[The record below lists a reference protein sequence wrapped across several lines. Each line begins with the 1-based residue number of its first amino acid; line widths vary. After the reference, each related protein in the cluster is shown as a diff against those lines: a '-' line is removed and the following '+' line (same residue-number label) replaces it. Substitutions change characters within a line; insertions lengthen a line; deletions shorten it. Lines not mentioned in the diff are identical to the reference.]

1 MAEGGE
7 VLFHFIGDD
16 GELQQTISGVQK
28 ALDSIS
34 TSSLDAIG
42 SGFTKLGGIIAGTTT
57 AVVGFG
63 AKYNSEIESITMS
76 LETLTGS
83 SEQAD
88 AIMQQ
93 IKDDAS
99 KTPFDVRSLAKG
111 QQMLLSTGLS
121 ADESRMSILALG
133 DAISATGGDSS
144 TMTRMIANLQQ
155 IQNAR
160 KSNINGHQT
169 ICLCRY

>member
-7 VLFHFIGDD
+7 VLFRFLGDD
-16 GELQQTISGVQK
+16 GELQQTINGVQK

-42 SGFTKLGGIIAGTTT
+42 DGFTKLGGIIMGTTG

-99 KTPFDVRSLAKG
+99 STPFDVRSLAKG

-121 ADESRMSILALG
+121 ADEARSTILALG
-133 DAISATGGDSS
+133 DAVSATGGDSS